1 VKFEPTQQDLL
12 IMDNIYNRVM
22 MGLQRVFLIVMTSI
36 SYVFYLLLPVFLS
49 LFYIITF
56 NINYIIKLINFIKY
70 NQINND
76 NG

>member
-22 MGLQRVFLIVMTSI
+22 MGLQRVFLIVMISI